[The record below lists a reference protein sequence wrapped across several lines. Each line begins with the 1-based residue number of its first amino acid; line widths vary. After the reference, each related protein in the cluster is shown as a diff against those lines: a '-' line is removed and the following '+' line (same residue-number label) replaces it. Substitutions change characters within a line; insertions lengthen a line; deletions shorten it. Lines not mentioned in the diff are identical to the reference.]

1 MSMYRN
7 DNIMVIV
14 ESRSDFLVGA
24 CVCGGG
30 GGGDQGRG
38 GCYAVGDYDLL
49 GEARREDSCKVR
61 SHLLGKESLAR
72 NLPV

>member
-24 CVCGGG
+24 CVWEGVTRG
-30 GGGDQGRG
+30 G
-38 GCYAVGDYDLL
+38 GCYAVGDYDLR
-49 GEARREDSCKVR
+49 GKARREDSCKAR
-61 SHLLGKESLAR
+61 SPLLGKESLAR
-72 NLPV
+72 NLYYDL